1 MTHAQ
6 RNKTIMKLI
15 EKRTAAMM
23 ASPKAARE
31 ILIKE
36 GIYTKKGELRTEFGG
51 PKKTKAA

>member
-1 MTHAQ
+1 
-6 RNKTIMKLI
+6 MKLI